1 LILNHGWFAS
11 GITIDDSRRPF
22 LVPTRLLQ
30 EVLLTSAGSGAG
42 TAAAGYNAVAAGFF
56 QINGTSIGPVFNA
69 LSAASQPNGEF
80 LLSFPGYR
88 NPLTTP
94 GLNYIVKGT
103 VQDTAAV
110 GNTRAVLEVVGFET
124 SGIRIRILNTAG
136 APLGA
141 GFGFMVEVA
150 QIGG

>member
-1 LILNHGWFAS
+1 
-11 GITIDDSRRPF
+11 
-22 LVPTRLLQ
+22 LLQ
-30 EVLLTSAGSGAG
+30 EVLLTAAGNGAG

-56 QINGTSIGPVFNA
+56 RNDGTRNGPVFNG
-69 LSAASQPNGEF
+69 LSAATQPNGEF
-80 LLSFPGYR
+80 LLSFLGYR

-103 VQDTAAV
+103 VQDTAAA
-110 GNTRAVLEVVGFET
+110 GNPRAVIEVVGFET